1 MVQKK
6 DLVIF
11 WGSQSGTAEGF
22 ANRLVR
28 DCRSHFGLDALSAD
42 LSDYDPSSI
51 SNIPSTKLAIFI
63 ISTYGEGDPSDNS
76 TQFLS
81 FLDANKTVQ
90 FSNLSYA
97 AFGLGN
103 KKYKFYNKVVD
114 VVIEAL
120 DRAGAKSLMPV
131 GKADDSNGTTEED
144 FTEWKQAIFS
154 LFRGL
159 GYVERA
165 AQYEPTLKV
174 IEYTSLDI
182 IDLHLGEPTSKS
194 SSSKKRISPQS
205 PIHALPVKT
214 SKKLLETEERN
225 CLHLE
230 LDLNEFPELKY
241 KTGDYIA
248 VWPSNPAS
256 EIQLLVTA
264 LGLQE
269 KKDIPLL
276 IQSVEVGGQVK
287 VPSPTTWS
295 ALLQHY
301 LEISGPVPR
310 ETVLSISQFAPTEAS
325 KTTLKQLGE
334 NKDAY
339 HEYCLQNHVTLG
351 RLLTSLSPTPGAW
364 SGIPLSFILES
375 LPSLAPRYYSIS
387 SSSIVSPKTVSITVA
402 TSSEPSALQ
411 TFSIPGL
418 TTTYLSS
425 LTSALSTTTS
435 LPTQNTDFTHEIPA
449 KLYSQIRTSKFR
461 LPTLPSHPIILVAS
475 GSGLA
480 PFLGFLTE
488 RARLSS
494 IGREVGKSRLF
505 FGCRNESDYIYKS
518 ELEALSKG
526 SEGIEV
532 VTAFSRQGEKKY
544 VQDKIAEREEEIVR
558 LLVEENAYFY
568 ICGSAA
574 MARDVKARVE
584 GMLAKRMGWSEEAL
598 REWGEGMKRGRRWGE
613 DVWG

>member
-1 MVQKK
+1 
-6 DLVIF
+6 
-11 WGSQSGTAEGF
+11 
-22 ANRLVR
+22 
-28 DCRSHFGLDALSAD
+28 
-42 LSDYDPSSI
+42 
-51 SNIPSTKLAIFI
+51 
-63 ISTYGEGDPSDNS
+63 
-76 TQFLS
+76 
-81 FLDANKTVQ
+81 VQ
-90 FSNLSYA
+90 FPNLSYA

-114 VVIEAL
+114 VVVEAL

-144 FTEWKQAIFS
+144 FTEWKQAVFS

-159 GYVERA
+159 GFEERA
-165 AQYEPTLKV
+165 AQYEPTLNV
-174 IEYTSLDI
+174 IEDTSLDI
-182 IDLHLGEPTSKS
+182 IDLHLGEPSSKS
-194 SSSKKRISPQS
+194 SSTKKKINAQS
-205 PIHALPVKT
+205 PIHSLPVKT
-214 SKKLLETEERN
+214 AKKLLQTEERN

-241 KTGDYIA
+241 KTGDHIA
-248 VWPSNPAS
+248 VWPCNPTS

-264 LGLQE
+264 LGLQ
-269 KKDIPLL
+269 DRTDTPLL
-276 IQSVEVGGQVK
+276 IQSVEAGGQVK
-287 VPSPTTWS
+287 VPSPTTWQ

-310 ETVLSISQFAPTEAS
+310 ETVLLISQFAPTEAS
-325 KTTLKQLGE
+325 KATLNQLGE
-334 NKDAY
+334 NKDFY
-339 HEYCLQNHVTLG
+339 HEYCLKNHVTLG
-351 RLLTSLSPTPGAW
+351 RLLTSLSPSPGAW

-387 SSSIVSPKTVSITVA
+387 SSSIVSPKAVSITVA
-402 TSSEPSALQ
+402 TSEHSALQ
-411 TFSIPGL
+411 AFSVPGL
-418 TTTYLSS
+418 TTTYLTS
-425 LTSALSTTTS
+425 LTSALSTTTPLS
-435 LPTQNTDFTHEIPA
+435 TQNPDFTHEIPA

-494 IGREVGKSRLF
+494 IGREVGKSLLF
-505 FGCRNESDYIYKS
+505 FGCRNQSDYIYKS
-518 ELEALSKG
+518 ELDALQNSTP
-526 SEGIEV
+526 GIEV
-532 VTAFSRQGEKKY
+532 IEAFSRSGEKKY
-544 VQDKIAEREEEIVR
+544 VQDKIGEREEEIVR

-574 MARDVKARVE
+574 MARDVKSRVE
-584 GMLAKRMGWSEEAL
+584 GLLGKRMGWSDEQL